1 MLGGTGIWSRAQAL
15 VVIAVAAYL
24 IPETDDA
31 RAAIPAR
38 HVEAGLF
45 LHGGS
50 PVTAPCDDV
59 VRTAPG
65 TAAAVDPGGL
75 HAVLL
80 LDGPDAATADTSLA
94 FFEVRSASSG
104 GTIHVYN
111 FTHQGGEYRL
121 HVPPD
126 ALAGISDMAD
136 PAADEYGVRA
146 VSWPV
151 TIYDGGIYQA
161 KYIGNENVGMDD
173 YATFGSNTG
182 WAVLGQ
188 AVVRG
193 GGGSAEARPSAT
205 AGEPGAACVVF
216 GTATIND
223 DVDPVAIPNSPYNI
237 YRVERGET
245 FEDPG
250 ATCYDDTSGPY
261 QVSGEPYAHVS
272 TSDIV
277 DARGVQGIDYACVD
291 LAGNPSRTVRTDVL
305 VDDLGE
311 DGTEPVVTVVGD
323 AAADVP
329 NGEGYYEEGAV
340 CRDGIEGYLPISRTI
355 YALRMHPFE
364 EGRPNAIDAGLAA
377 TWKAT
382 YECSDSSGNVGV
394 NTLPVPS
401 DNSRIVRTNGDVGDF
416 LTGPDPVRIRSGGE
430 LPRPLSI
437 QCSHSNEVDPDPW
450 TMDLETP
457 GTRTYDYECIISKV
471 VIPRT
476 FIITEEEPDI
486 SDGHPVVR
494 LLGDVRISHGDG
506 IPYVERG
513 AVCGDPEDGALP
525 VTIIYPAGVA
535 DGSTLP
541 GTASEFHVGYVCED
555 AAGNQAFTSRT
566 AVLDDRRGPEIIPNL
581 ANNTVHQW
589 AAQLDPA
596 PDAECVDPSGIK
608 SKRVVHSIDVDA
620 VGGYEIRFEC
630 TDSFDNTSELEYRFL
645 VADMV
650 PPTARFSSPHPHP
663 HNSAYVPP
671 EAICD
676 DNYDGEGYAR
686 AAAEGPVD
694 HRVPGD
700 YNVTYTCTDSHGNRL
715 VANGTV
721 SVVPDDGPPVITIH
735 GEPEMGPDRAVVPGP
750 WATCTDYPPG
760 GPPEGIAIP
769 MHDPPLKALPARSFV
784 VEMSYGIPDGG
795 MVAVNATLTCRDD
808 SGNVATRVASGT
820 IPPDVTT
827 QDPATPT
834 ESGPDP
840 PAVPGPSNPTNK
852 TDPDPVTTPKIPTN
866 KTGPDPTTAPKTP
879 TNKTNPDPTTAPK
892 TPTNK
897 TNPDPTTT
905 PKTPTNKTGP
915 DPVTTPKTPTSKPDP
930 TPVPGPSTPTN
941 KTNPDPT
948 TTPKTPTNKT
958 SPDPTTTPKT
968 PTNKPDPPAVPG
980 PSTPTNKTNPDPVT
994 TPKTPTNKTS
1004 PDPTTTPK
1012 IPTNKTNPDPVTTPK
1027 TPTNK

>member
-50 PVTAPCDDV
+50 PVTAPCDDA

-784 VEMSYGIPDGG
+784 
-795 MVAVNATLTCRDD
+795 
-808 SGNVATRVASGT
+808 
-820 IPPDVTT
+820 
-827 QDPATPT
+827 
-834 ESGPDP
+834 
-840 PAVPGPSNPTNK
+840 
-852 TDPDPVTTPKIPTN
+852 
-866 KTGPDPTTAPKTP
+866 
-879 TNKTNPDPTTAPK
+879 
-892 TPTNK
+892 
-897 TNPDPTTT
+897 
-905 PKTPTNKTGP
+905 
-915 DPVTTPKTPTSKPDP
+915 
-930 TPVPGPSTPTN
+930 
-941 KTNPDPT
+941 
-948 TTPKTPTNKT
+948 
-958 SPDPTTTPKT
+958 
-968 PTNKPDPPAVPG
+968 
-980 PSTPTNKTNPDPVT
+980 
-994 TPKTPTNKTS
+994 
-1004 PDPTTTPK
+1004 
-1012 IPTNKTNPDPVTTPK
+1012 
-1027 TPTNK
+1027 